1 MIDINLEELNE
12 RQYLYSYCGQIVD
25 VEFYYKIIKKDYGYW
40 LSLREEVSGST
51 LSSDSLYNDK
61 SEIEK
66 RLNNL
71 VKQLQQLAEVDYN
84 INIF

>member
-1 MIDINLEELNE
+1 MIDVNLEELNE
-12 RQYLYSYCGQIVD
+12 WQYLYSYCGQIVD
-25 VEFYYKIIKKDYGYW
+25 VEFYYKIIKEDYGYW

-61 SEIEK
+61 SEIEE

-71 VKQLQQLAEVDYN
+71 IKQLEKLAEVDYN
-84 INIF
+84 IEIF